1 MNETHHRL
9 DIYEDYRNTTDNPVS
24 KDTHRE
30 ILEKFN
36 TRAMEKIIYQGQ
48 VLEMGW
54 HLSDLYI
61 LRVKANPD
69 NPAVNWKASKEL
81 KQEIIEDGGTPK
93 SDENPDGEP
102 WLVYHDDDW
111 IAKFHW
117 RKSGCTVPNKTVYG
131 FRATRGDKGNKTKL
145 KERLRTDPTVIQD
158 FRLVDNLSNQ

>member
-1 MNETHHRL
+1 MKTFYRT
-9 DIYEDYRNTTDNPVS
+9 DIYDDYREDSDDPVS
-24 KDTHRE
+24 KDTHAK

-36 TRAMEKIIYQGQ
+36 VKAMEEIIYEGK
-48 VLEMGW
+48 VLEMGYY
-54 HLSDLYI
+54 LSDLYI
-61 LRVKANPD
+61 LRVKADPN
-69 NPAVNWKASKEL
+69 NPAVNWKRSKEL

-117 RKSGCTVPNKTVYG
+117 RKSGCTIPNKTAYS

-145 KERLRTDPTVIQD
+145 KERLRNDPTAPLD
-158 FRLVDNLSNQ
+158 FRLVENLSQQ